1 MILYTMM
8 PSELI
13 FPAEQVEE
21 SKQKLITYQG
31 VSMLV
36 EQTDSEH
43 VEVVRILSSDPQ
55 HYLNQQLCPGAKIS
69 FANLGG
75 LSALQ

>member
-13 FPAEQVEE
+13 FPPEEVEQ
-21 SKQKLITYQG
+21 SKQKLISYQG
-31 VSMLV
+31 ISMLV
-36 EQTDSEH
+36 EQTDSDH
-43 VEVVRILSSDPQ
+43 VQIVRILSSDPQ
-55 HYLNQQLCPGAKIS
+55 HYLNQELCPGSKIS

-75 LSALQ
+75 LSAM

>member
-13 FPAEQVEE
+13 FPTEQVET

-36 EQTDSEH
+36 EQTDADY
-43 VEVVRILSSDPQ
+43 VQVVRILSSDPQ
-55 HYLNQQLCPGAKIS
+55 HYLNEQLCPGAKIS

-75 LSALQ
+75 LSAL

>member
-75 LSALQ
+75 LSAL

>member
-13 FPAEQVEE
+13 FPSEQAEE
-21 SKQKLITYQG
+21 SKQKFITYQG

-36 EQTDSEH
+36 EQTDSDH
-43 VEVVRILSSDPQ
+43 VQVVRILSSDPQ
-55 HYLNQQLCPGAKIS
+55 HYLNQQICPGAKIS

-75 LSALQ
+75 LSAL

>member
-13 FPAEQVEE
+13 FPSEQVEE

-36 EQTDSEH
+36 EHTASDYVQ
-43 VEVVRILSSDPQ
+43 VVRILSSDPQ
-55 HYLNQQLCPGAKIS
+55 HYLNEQLCPGAKIS
-69 FANLGG
+69 IATLVG
-75 LSALQ
+75 LSASE

>member
-13 FPAEQVEE
+13 FPSEQVEE

-69 FANLGG
+69 FANLEG
-75 LSALQ
+75 LSAL

>member
-13 FPAEQVEE
+13 FPSEQTEE
-21 SKQKLITYQG
+21 SKQKFITYQG

-36 EQTDSEH
+36 EQTDSDH
-43 VEVVRILSSDPQ
+43 VQVVRILSSDPQ

-75 LSALQ
+75 LSAL

>member
-13 FPAEQVEE
+13 FPAEQVEQ

-36 EQTDSEH
+36 EQTDSEY

-75 LSALQ
+75 LSAL

>member
-13 FPAEQVEE
+13 FPAEKVEE

-75 LSALQ
+75 LSAL

>member
-13 FPAEQVEE
+13 FPPEEVEQ
-21 SKQKLITYQG
+21 SKQQLISYQG
-31 VSMLV
+31 ISMLV

-43 VEVVRILSSDPQ
+43 VQIVRILSSDPQ
-55 HYLNQQLCPGAKIS
+55 HYLNQELCPGSKIS

-75 LSALQ
+75 LSAM